1 MDVLGLW
8 EADLN
13 PEPSCCEATVLTTT
27 ALPCHVTEFSMA
39 VCKMVTISNLLIF
52 VSGHECYIFIFYFL
66 MFLIAM
72 FALSVHI
79 CTKSCSCTTKKKA
92 FS

>member
-27 ALPCHVTEFSMA
+27 ALPCHVTELSMA

-52 VSGHECYIFIFYFL
+52 VSGHECYIFTFLFFIF
-66 MFLIAM
+66 
-72 FALSVHI
+72 
-79 CTKSCSCTTKKKA
+79 
-92 FS
+92 